1 MFIEQTID
9 LQLQITEIALFYV
22 SYEHGIIYESAQVT
36 VNLINYHCR
45 SKDSNNNNYE
55 VAHDVIMK

>member
-1 MFIEQTID
+1 MED
-9 LQLQITEIALFYV
+9 DEDDD
-22 SYEHGIIYESAQVT
+22 SIIYESAQVT